1 MKSALLLGAV
11 ALVVGPGRLLGQDLS
26 LLLGGV
32 NARYADTVAGSAG
45 LLGGRLGVARGSA
58 WGELE
63 TSLAKFTSGEWAAQ
77 LSMRGLMGRS
87 LSRRDAVGVAMG
99 ASLNRLQGAIWSS
112 TAGAGPY
119 FVHLAG
125 VTTTSLSLTGGLVR
139 RVDSTLAALGT
150 ASLGFR
156 VDRGPWRLETS
167 ALGTAADTL
176 RLVDWTGGVTWRR
189 PSLQVALS
197 GGARTG
203 DLATNPWWQARLEAG
218 VTPRATFEASGG
230 QYPRDVSGFTSGR
243 FATVGLR
250 VALLQRP
257 VRGLIN
263 ASSDSLQTERVG
275 EALVRIRVRVAKA
288 SRVAIAGEWN
298 DWTPAPM
305 QRDADGRW
313 SVTLALGPGVYRCA
327 LLVDGA
333 RWVAPPG
340 SPRADDEFGGQAGLL
355 ILRKP

>member
-11 ALVVGPGRLLGQDLS
+11 ALVVGPVRLLAQDLS
-26 LLLGGV
+26 LVVGGV

-45 LLGGRLGVARGSA
+45 LLGGRFGMVRGA
-58 WGELE
+58 AQGQVE

-77 LSMRGLMGRS
+77 LSLQGLVGRP
-87 LSRRDAVGVAMG
+87 LSRRDAVGFAMG
-99 ASLNRLQGAIWSS
+99 GSLNRLQGAIWSS
-112 TAGAGPY
+112 TVAGGPFFAHVAGA
-119 FVHLAG
+119 
-125 VTTTSLSLTGGLVR
+125 TTSSLSLSGGAVR
-139 RVDSTLAALGT
+139 RVDSTLLALGT

-156 VDRGPWRLETS
+156 VERGPWRLETS
-167 ALGTAADTL
+167 ALGTAGDTL
-176 RLVDWTGGVTWRR
+176 RLVDWMAGVTWHR
-189 PSLQVALS
+189 SAVEVALS

-218 VTPRATFEASGG
+218 VTPWATLEASGG
-230 QYPRDVSGFTSGR
+230 QYPRDVSGFTAGR

-250 VALLQRP
+250 VALLQPSLRSALS
-257 VRGLIN
+257 G
-263 ASSDSLQTERVG
+263 SSDDLQTERVG
-275 EALVRIRVRVAKA
+275 QSRVRVRVRVAKA

-305 QRDADGRW
+305 RRDPDGRW
-313 SVTLALGPGVYRCA
+313 SVTLALSPGVYRCA
-327 LLVDGA
+327 LLVDGS

-355 ILRKP
+355 IVPET